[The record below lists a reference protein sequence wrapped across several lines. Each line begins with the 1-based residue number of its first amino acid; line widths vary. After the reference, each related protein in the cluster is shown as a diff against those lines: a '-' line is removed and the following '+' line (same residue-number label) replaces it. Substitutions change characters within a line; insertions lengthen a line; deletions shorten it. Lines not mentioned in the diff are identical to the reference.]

1 MSYYFTTVNARVGA
15 FFKKIDNPYKK
26 WLIGGAVLGILIYIF
41 PPLYGEGYEGFM
53 SLMHGNTT
61 ELFNNSLFYRFSQ
74 IDWVVIL
81 FIVGTMFFKV
91 IAMASTN
98 AAGGVGGTF
107 ALRCSSAHSWALSRR
122 WSATPCSD
130 GTCRWFLSP
139 W

>member
-1 MSYYFTTVNARVGA
+1 
-15 FFKKIDNPYKK
+15 
-26 WLIGGAVLGILIYIF
+26 
-41 PPLYGEGYEGFM
+41 M